1 MFGEVVYINRFIK
14 PSVFISLILFSL
26 IILLGLKS
34 FLSTYKFSLGQI
46 IQIPNISS
54 PTQLLS
60 GQTIQIPNIPCPSD
74 KDNDGV
80 DDLKDIVNG
89 ARAEVMR
96 KPQYLGAYYQGGFP
110 PDTEGVC
117 TDVVWRAMRDAGY
130 ELKALVDKD
139 IRESISRYPRIAGK
153 PDSNI
158 DFRRVPN
165 LIVFFR
171 KYGVELTKEI
181 KPGDVDNLYQ
191 WQAGD
196 IITYDYPHEHIAIVS
211 DKRRQDGVPFI
222 LHNAG
227 PVASETDQ
235 LQSWPS
241 QITGHF
247 RFPKF

>member
-1 MFGEVVYINRFIK
+1 MDYINRVVKYSIIAV
-14 PSVFISLILFSL
+14 S
-26 IILLGLKS
+26 ILLGLIIWPGFRS
-34 FLSTYKFSLGQI
+34 NNETYKLPFKLPIEVPSI
-46 IQIPNISS
+46 FIQIPSIS
-54 PTQLLS
+54 
-60 GQTIQIPNIPCPSD
+60 CPSD
-74 KDNDGV
+74 QDNDSV

-96 KPQYLGAYYQGGFP
+96 KPQYRSAYYQGGFP

-130 ELKALVDKD
+130 DLKALVDKD
-139 IRESISRYPRIAGK
+139 IRENLSRYPRVAGK
-153 PDSNI
+153 PDPNI

-171 KYGVELTKEI
+171 KYAVELTKEI

-196 IITYDYPHEHIAIVS
+196 IVTFDYPHEHIAIVS
-211 DKRRQDGVPFI
+211 DKRRKDGVPYI

-227 PVASETDQ
+227 PVASETNQ

-247 RFPKF
+247 RFPKS